1 MYIIRARNNYT
12 KSISFDICEAF
23 RSSVAQ
29 GTIEKI
35 EAVGIRGKLALWFQ
49 NCLQNRKQAVV
60 IKGKKSEYKAV
71 PSGVPQ
77 ESVLGLLLFFM
88 YINDITKNIE
98 SVIKQ
103 CWNVFLEIGSLPT
116 LAKLRTHS
124 DGEIVHLRSRRLN
137 SSSNVRRETIVSTRG
152 EVRSKRRLF

>member
-35 EAVGIRGKLALWFQ
+35 EAVCIRGKLALWFQ

-60 IKGKKSEYKAV
+60 IKDKKSEYKAV

-77 ESVLGLLLFFM
+77 ESVLGLLLFFI
-88 YINDITKNIE
+88 YINDIAKNIE
-98 SVIKQ
+98 SVIKP
-103 CWNVFLEIGSLPT
+103 IADDTSMSLALKDP
-116 LAKLRTHS
+116 
-124 DGEIVHLRSRRLN
+124 DRRVAVLN
-137 SSSNVRRETIVSTRG
+137 SDFEKINTWAKRWKVSFND
-152 EVRSKRRLF
+152 EKLNC